1 MIYLVGSNL
10 EFEGV
15 KTLVLN
21 EIKFNK
27 FSVNLAEFD
36 ALVLTSKN
44 SINALKFNQISP
56 ASLQIYSIGDGTSRA
71 AS

>member
-27 FSVNLAEFD
+27 ISVNLAEFD

-44 SINALKFNQISP
+44 SVSALKFNLISP
-56 ASLQIYSIGDGTSRA
+56 ANLLHRRRH
-71 AS
+71 

>member
-27 FSVNLAEFD
+27 MRRKQATKSY
-36 ALVLTSKN
+36 
-44 SINALKFNQISP
+44 Q
-56 ASLQIYSIGDGTSRA
+56 ASAIAKIKL
-71 AS
+71 

>member
-10 EFEGV
+10 EFDGV

-36 ALVLTSKN
+36 CNLC
-44 SINALKFNQISP
+44 
-56 ASLQIYSIGDGTSRA
+56 G
-71 AS
+71 